1 MGGSY
6 EAINQASDVTN
17 LSETMTQGVWNML
30 QNPTTYAQPFQ
41 TFLSQIEPRLTSLV
55 TDDRFSQAQYDV
67 AQQKADEIRKSLGQE
82 WAGSIFS
89 GPAQQAIGRGV
100 ATPYMEAVM
109 NIAGQQNQLRGA
121 LLGQGMAGITN
132 LYGQGLGG
140 LTQLGMPAYWQPDY
154 AYKPG
159 ALDYI
164 TALGGTAAS
173 LAGAFAGIPG
183 LGGGAGAAGAGA
195 SMVGQNMGYGILGN
209 PNEWGGAAAPWQ
221 NQPMTGTMDYWTF
234 NR

>member
-6 EAINQASDVTN
+6 EAINQASDVVN

-30 QNPTTYAQPFQ
+30 RNPTTYAQPFQ

-67 AQQKADEIRKSLGQE
+67 AQQRANEIRKALGQE
-82 WAGSIFS
+82 WEGSIFS
-89 GPAQQAIGRGV
+89 GAAQGAIGRGV
-100 ATPYMEAVM
+100 ATPYMEAIA
-109 NIAGQQNQLRGA
+109 NISQQQNQLRGA
-121 LLGQGMAGITN
+121 LLGQGMAGIAG

-140 LTQLGMPAYWQPDY
+140 LTQLGMPQYWQPDY

-159 ALDYI
+159 ALDWI
-164 TALGGTAAS
+164 TGLGGTAAS
-173 LAGAFAGIPG
+173 LIGAFTGIPG
-183 LGGGAGAAGAGA
+183 LGQLGQGIAGAAQTGGEIIPGGV
-195 SMVGQNMGYGILGN
+195 SSIPQTPLFPGMGYV
-209 PNEWGGAAAPWQ
+209 
-221 NQPMTGTMDYWTF
+221 QPMAPTMDYWTF